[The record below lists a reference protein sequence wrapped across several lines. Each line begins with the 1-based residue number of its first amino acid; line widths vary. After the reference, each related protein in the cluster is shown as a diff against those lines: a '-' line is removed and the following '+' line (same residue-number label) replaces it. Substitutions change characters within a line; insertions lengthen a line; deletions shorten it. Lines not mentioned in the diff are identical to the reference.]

1 MAAHFERLA
10 YSDPSDL
17 VFGVSEHPLH
27 YGLDLKVGAGRVV
40 PELKYAP
47 RPGTEASVEKLKS
60 EYRDITRDALDRAVN
75 LGLPA
80 LQLETEYV
88 AQMTYNPSWGEEVL
102 RVQKEIMQKYHDE
115 YGIACALRATI
126 GDVRTPE
133 DGLRE
138 GRHYQQ
144 VIESFERAVKYADLL
159 SIESTGGK
167 EVFNHAIIRS
177 DVKGVVFGVAVLGC
191 LDMSF
196 LWDQVVAIA
205 QKEKVVPAG
214 DTDCAHSNTAMQL
227 AGGLLGRELPHTMAA
242 TVRALGAS
250 RSLVA
255 YERGATGPGKDC
267 GFENVILKAITGY
280 PMSFEGKSSA
290 CADSTLM
297 GNIPAAACDLW
308 SNESVQQ
315 GELFGGTN
323 PQVFTEILGYDC
335 ALFNAAS
342 SLGVRKQL
350 VDALVASDKFRD
362 PQPLVLAPENACAI
376 GASIVKDSGSYY
388 RRGLYAALKAV
399 EIIQSAHSSGHLKL
413 NDLESKFLEKLAGE
427 LRALP
432 DGEGPF
438 IEKMIETYANSSAH
452 FVGRNY
458 GL

>member
-1 MAAHFERLA
+1 MVERFDRLA

-17 VFGVSEHPLH
+17 VFGVSKRPLR
-27 YGLDLKVGAGRVV
+27 YGFELKVGGGHVV

-47 RPGTEASVEKLKS
+47 RPGAEATIEKLRS
-60 EYRDITRDALDRAVN
+60 EYADITREALERAVN
-75 LGLPA
+75 LGFPA

-102 RVQKEIMQKYHDE
+102 RLQKDILQKYHDE
-115 YGIACALRATI
+115 YGIKCALRATI

-133 DGLRE
+133 DGLRDGE
-138 GRHYQQ
+138 HYRQ
-144 VIESFERAVKYADLL
+144 VIESFERAAKHADLL

-167 EVFNHAIIRS
+167 EVFNHALIRS

-196 LWDQVVAIA
+196 LWDQIVSIA
-205 QKEKVVPAG
+205 QREKVIPAG

-242 TVRALGAS
+242 MIRSLGAS

-255 YERGATGPGKDC
+255 YERGAVGPGKDC
-267 GFENVILKAITGY
+267 GFENIIIKAITGY

-297 GNIPAAACDLW
+297 GNISAAACDLW

-335 ALFNAAS
+335 ALFNSAINLGLARQLRD
-342 SLGVRKQL
+342 SLVT
-350 VDALVASDKFRD
+350 SDKFRD

-376 GASIVKDSGSYY
+376 GASIVESAGSYY
-388 RRGLYAALKAV
+388 RRGLDAALKAV
-399 EIIQSAHSSGHLKL
+399 EIIQRAHSDGRLKL
-413 NDLESKFLEKLAGE
+413 NDIEAKFLAKMAGE
-427 LRALP
+427 LKAMP
-432 DGEGPF
+432 ADEGPF
-438 IEKMIETYANSSAH
+438 VEKMIEAYAGSSAH
-452 FVGRNY
+452 FDRRNY